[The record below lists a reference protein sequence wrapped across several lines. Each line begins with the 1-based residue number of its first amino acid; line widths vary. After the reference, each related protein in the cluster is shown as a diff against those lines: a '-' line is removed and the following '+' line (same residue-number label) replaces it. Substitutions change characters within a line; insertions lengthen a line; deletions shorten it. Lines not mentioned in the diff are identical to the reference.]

1 DEIML
6 GYDFLTDNDCI
17 WNFGSNQ
24 ISIRG
29 KSHRP
34 FARQGPPKCRRV
46 FVTSNVVVPAK
57 QQVDLPVRSTINSLR
72 LCSYTF
78 ATEPKSIQKGVYVG
92 RTLLPSTHHDIAVRV
107 INTTSEPRLIRKDTY
122 LGVLSPVCTLE
133 NTDDSVDIPTD
144 NPSTEP
150 ASQLLIN
157 ALPSELSEQQKQQ
170 ATDLIRSYEDVFSQG
185 EYDIG
190 RTHLVEHTIDT
201 GDHIP
206 IRQPLRRHPITHLE
220 IIDKQVE
227 EMRQSGIIEPAA
239 SPWASNVVLV
249 KKKDGS
255 LRLCVDYRNLNA
267 VTYQDTYPLP
277 HIDTCLNTLQGA
289 AWFSTLDLRSG
300 YYNIPIR
307 EIDKDKTAFITR
319 RGSWRYNVMPFGL
332 TCAPSVF
339 QRLMDLVLCGLTFE
353 ACMVYLDD
361 IIIFG
366 PDFDTHLDRLRLVF
380 ERVRQAGLKLKAS
393 KCCLLQRKVSFL
405 GHVVSENGLEVQEE
419 KVTAV
424 KSWPTPI
431 NLHEI
436 RSFVG
441 FCSYYRRFIESF
453 ANIAAPLHMLA
464 KKGVRFIWGP
474 EQQNAFEELKVR
486 LISAPVL
493 AMPIDDGVY
502 YLDTDAS
509 DIGLGAVLSQVQDGV
524 ERPIAY
530 ASRSLNNAERIYCT
544 TRKELLAVVYGHK
557 QYRQYLLGR
566 PFVVRTDHSSLQWLR
581 RTPEPMPQQA
591 RWLAFIEQFQYSIEH
606 RPGNRHVN
614 ADALSR
620 IPHSCKQ
627 CTHCNEETEETVVKS
642 IDDDPP
648 VQSVVRSIVAD
659 LMQRRPDLNNVCSVQ
674 VRGTLKS
681 DIT

>member
-1 DEIML
+1 
-6 GYDFLTDNDCI
+6 
-17 WNFGSNQ
+17 
-24 ISIRG
+24 
-29 KSHRP
+29 
-34 FARQGPPKCRRV
+34 
-46 FVTSNVVVPAK
+46 
-57 QQVDLPVRSTINSLR
+57 
-72 LCSYTF
+72 
-78 ATEPKSIQKGVYVG
+78 
-92 RTLLPSTHHDIAVRV
+92 
-107 INTTSEPRLIRKDTY
+107 
-122 LGVLSPVCTLE
+122 
-133 NTDDSVDIPTD
+133 
-144 NPSTEP
+144 
-150 ASQLLIN
+150 
-157 ALPSELSEQQKQQ
+157 
-170 ATDLIRSYEDVFSQG
+170 VFSQG

-190 RTHLVEHTIDT
+190 RTHLVEHGIDT
-201 GDHIP
+201 GDHRP
-206 IRQPLRRHPITHLE
+206 IRQPLRRHPISHLE
-220 IIDKQVE
+220 VIDQQVE

-239 SPWASNVVLV
+239 SPWASNVVLA

-255 LRLCVDYRNLNA
+255 LRLCVDYRNMNA

-277 HIDTCLNTLQGA
+277 QIDTCLTTLQGA
-289 AWFSTLDLRSG
+289 EWFSTLDLRSG

-307 EIDKDKTAFITR
+307 EVDKDKTAFITR

-366 PDFDTHLDRLRLVF
+366 PDYDTHLSRLRLVF
-380 ERVRQAGLKLKAS
+380 ERVRKAGLKLKAS
-393 KCCLLQRKVSFL
+393 KCSLLQRKVSFL
-405 GHVVSENGLEVQEE
+405 GHVVSANGLEVQEE
-419 KVTAV
+419 KVSAV
-424 KSWPTPI
+424 RSWSTPT
-431 NLHEI
+431 NLHDV

-453 ANIAAPLHMLA
+453 ANIAAPLHLLA
-464 KKGVRFIWGP
+464 RKGVRFNWGP

-509 DIGLGAVLSQVQDGV
+509 DIGLGAVLSQMQDGV

-544 TRKELLAVVYGHK
+544 TRKELLAVVYGLK

-566 PFVVRTDHSSLQWLR
+566 PFVIRTDHSSLQWLR
-581 RTPEPMPQQA
+581 RIPEPMAQQA
-591 RWLAFIEQFQYSIEH
+591 RWLAFIEQFQYIIEH
-606 RPGNRHVN
+606 RPGHRHTN
-614 ADALSR
+614 ADASSR
-620 IPHSCKQ
+620 LPQLCKQ

-648 VQSVVRSIVAD
+648 VRAVVRSIVAD
-659 LMQRRPDLNNVCSVQ
+659 LMMRRPDLNTVNSVR
-674 VRGTLKS
+674 VRGSLTSNLTDVVTNSAGKSIAEQQVKDPVIGEFVKMRLQYSEQPNIDTLQLSGEITKILWS
-681 DIT
+681 QWFRFVVRDGIVYILWFGKNGEPSMLQLLAPHGIHEDIIKMSHGC